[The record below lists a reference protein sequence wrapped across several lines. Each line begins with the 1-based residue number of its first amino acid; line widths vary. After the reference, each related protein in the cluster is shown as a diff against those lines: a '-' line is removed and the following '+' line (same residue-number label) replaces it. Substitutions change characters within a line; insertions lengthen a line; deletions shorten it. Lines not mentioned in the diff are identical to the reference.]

1 MDNKINSVKVRI
13 QVATTFPRY
22 ISARGLT
29 YDASPRSNIQ
39 YPWCGRL
46 HWSAMEGT
54 VVNQRKHGVHQIK
67 SIQLVLISNQ
77 RGLLYLST
85 WISTTLG
92 RQGGEDRSP
101 KHQPDRLSGI
111 HCSKS
116 ATLDLQLRERSS
128 PPGRAG
134 PKKHTS
140 SFGRWY
146 LPSLYA
152 W

>member
-1 MDNKINSVKVRI
+1 MDIKINSIKERI
-13 QVATTFPRY
+13 QVATTFPSHLSSRWV
-22 ISARGLT
+22 T
-29 YDASPRSNIQ
+29 YDASPRSDIQ

-46 HWSAMEGT
+46 HWSAMEGA

-77 RGLLYLST
+77 RGLLHLST
-85 WISTTLG
+85 WINTALG
-92 RQGGEDRSP
+92 RRGGEGRSP

-111 HCSKS
+111 HCSRS
-116 ATLDLQLRERSS
+116 TILDLRLGERTSL
-128 PPGRAG
+128 PGRAG
-134 PKKHTS
+134 SKKHTS

-152 W
+152 